1 MVSISFE
8 KYKTNMLYIF
18 GAFPPVLAGF
28 ADGDLET
35 IISHWSLA
43 AVYGGIVAVLLLVG
57 LVSVGGKH
65 WPMLRPASFI
75 ALAVVV
81 SSATLFLAA
90 SSISLSMQ
98 SSAGG
103 RVHWQAAV
111 EFWACG
117 NELTVREPHGLS
129 GFVGSPTL
137 HQADDKLLHY
147 DGTPVDSAALTLG
160 SFVSAIGGQLT
171 EDALLVPLNDSGY
184 FAPSAGSQPSL
195 VMNNI
200 LTGKDGKYARFI
212 NGQTCGDQTAEVQA
226 YAYTFQTSNNTY
238 IQHKLADPAQY
249 VPSPASA
256 TPPGDCI
263 VVEFGPAQDRTDK
276 LCHSYGVR
284 DQNRCGQFGVAADER
299 KGCGLKEI
307 L

>member
-1 MVSISFE
+1 
-8 KYKTNMLYIF
+8 MLHIF
-18 GAFPPVLAGF
+18 GALSPVLAGF

-35 IISHWSLA
+35 TISHWSLA
-43 AVYGGIVAVLLLVG
+43 TVYGGIAAAFILIG
-57 LVSVGGKH
+57 LVLVGGKR

-81 SSATLFLAA
+81 GSVTVFLAT
-90 SSISLSMQ
+90 SNTYLNIR

-117 NELTVREPHGLS
+117 NELTIRDPRGLS

-137 HQADDKLLHY
+137 HETNDRLLHY
-147 DGTPVDSAALTLG
+147 DGTPVDSTALTLG

-171 EDALLVPLNDSGY
+171 EDTLLVPLNDTGY
-184 FAPSAGSQPSL
+184 FASSASGQPSQ
-195 VMNNI
+195 VMNNVV
-200 LTGKDGKYARFI
+200 TGKDGKYARFI

-238 IQHKLADPAQY
+238 AQHKLADPALY
-249 VPSPASA
+249 VMSPAAA

-263 VVEFGPAQDRTDK
+263 IVEFGPAQDRTDK
-276 LCHSYGVR
+276 LCHAYGIR

-299 KGCGLKEI
+299 KACSLKEI